1 MNMSKHCLII
11 MYKVTSS
18 TLEVTE
24 VIEEDDEYY
33 YSFGSGAKV
42 YKNCW
47 KKNMKK
53 RNKSKWNSC
62 KHWFITDTLQSKMLE
77 TQPVHTYSSDL
88 RVSIHNQIHEL

>member
-42 YKNCW
+42 YKNC
-47 KKNMKK
+47 
-53 RNKSKWNSC
+53 
-62 KHWFITDTLQSKMLE
+62 
-77 TQPVHTYSSDL
+77 
-88 RVSIHNQIHEL
+88 